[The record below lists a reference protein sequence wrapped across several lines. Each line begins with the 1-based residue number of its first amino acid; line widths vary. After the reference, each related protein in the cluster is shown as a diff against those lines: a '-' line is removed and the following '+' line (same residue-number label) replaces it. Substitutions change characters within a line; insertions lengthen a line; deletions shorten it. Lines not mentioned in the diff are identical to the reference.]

1 MIQSAATASQRKPM
15 EPPLTTYQR
24 QLGEHRIMFDHLL
37 ASDLEEALRR
47 ASLACAENGKK
58 ETGLIE
64 FFCGLYLHYSKEVSD
79 YFSGD
84 FDVVLTRIFPKHRFG
99 VEGLV
104 PDAIL
109 EKAANDDESGGFFYS
124 VTHSDE
130 VLRLLWLAMA
140 LANAVGKRASLKDT
154 IAALGQDMGWT
165 SQLSREGLTLA
176 HKVANFDSDI
186 GTVVFHAD
194 SHMNAAWPRRLEFQH
209 DGTVKPPFTLAV
221 KTPSGGFQP
230 VRTARIKLNGNTVAD
245 IVWPATAI
253 VNAAVEL
260 KASNSIDLE
269 LDGPAFGSIEFT
281 IRGASRTIK

>member
-1 MIQSAATASQRKPM
+1 MGR
-15 EPPLTTYQR
+15 PLTAYQR
-24 QLGEHRIMFDHLL
+24 QLAEHRIMFDHPL

-64 FFCGLYLHYSKEVSD
+64 FFCGLYLHYRKEVSD
-79 YFSGD
+79 HFNGD
-84 FDVVLTRIFPKHRFG
+84 FGAVLTRTFPKHRYG

-109 EKAANDDESGGFFYS
+109 EKAANDDESGGFSYS
-124 VTHSDE
+124 VKHSDE

-140 LANAVGKRASLKDT
+140 FANAVGKRASLKDAL
-154 IAALGQDMGWT
+154 AALGQDMGWT

-209 DGTVKPPFTLAV
+209 DETVKPPFTLEV

-230 VRTARIKLNGNTVAD
+230 VRTARIKLNGNIVAE
-245 IVWPATAI
+245 IAWPATTT

>member
-1 MIQSAATASQRKPM
+1 M
-15 EPPLTTYQR
+15 EPPLTAYQR
-24 QLGEHRIMFDHLL
+24 NLAEHRIMFDHPL

-47 ASLACAENGKK
+47 TSLACAENGKK

-64 FFCGLYLHYSKEVSD
+64 FFCGLYLHCRKGVSD
-79 YFSGD
+79 HFNGD
-84 FDVVLTRIFPKHRFG
+84 FDAVLTRTFPKHRYG

-109 EKAANDDESGGFFYS
+109 EKAAGDDESGGFSYP
-124 VTHSDE
+124 VKHSDE

-154 IAALGQDMGWT
+154 LAALGQDMGWT
-165 SQLSREGLTLA
+165 SQLSHHGLTLA

-186 GTVVFHAD
+186 GTVVFHVTT
-194 SHMNAAWPRRLEFQH
+194 HMNAAWPRRLEFQH
-209 DGTVKPPFTLAV
+209 DGGLKPPFELEV

-230 VRTARIKLNGNTVAD
+230 VRTARIKLNGNQVAE
-245 IVWPATAI
+245 IAWPVTAN
-253 VNAAVEL
+253 VKAAVEL
-260 KASNSIDLE
+260 KASNAIELE
-269 LDGPAFGSIEFT
+269 LDGPVFGSIEYT

>member
-1 MIQSAATASQRKPM
+1 M
-15 EPPLTTYQR
+15 EPPLTAYQR
-24 QLGEHRIMFDHLL
+24 NLAEHRIMFDHPL

-47 ASLACAENGKK
+47 TSLACAENGKK

-64 FFCGLYLHYSKEVSD
+64 LFCGLYLHCRKGVSD
-79 YFSGD
+79 HFNGD
-84 FDVVLTRIFPKHRFG
+84 FDAVLTRTFPKHRYG

-109 EKAANDDESGGFFYS
+109 EKAAGDDESGGFSYP
-124 VTHSDE
+124 VKHSDE

-154 IAALGQDMGWT
+154 LAALGQDMGWT
-165 SQLSREGLTLA
+165 SQLSHHGLTLP
-176 HKVANFDSDI
+176 HKVAHFDSDI
-186 GTVVFHAD
+186 GTVVFHATT
-194 SHMNAAWPRRLEFQH
+194 HMNAAWPRRLEFQH
-209 DGTVKPPFTLAV
+209 DGTVKPPFTLEA

-230 VRTARIKLNGNTVAD
+230 VRTARIKLNGNKVAE
-245 IVWPATAI
+245 IVWPAIAI

-260 KASNSIDLE
+260 DASNSIELE
-269 LDGPAFGSIEFT
+269 LDGPAFGSVEFT